1 MKEFSAI
8 CVFVA
13 VMLLIGVV
21 ESNPFVLNMLS
32 VAAISSIVVMGL
44 NILSGFAGQIS
55 LGHAGFVGLG
65 AYISAIISIKFGIS
79 PWISMFITAFVVGL
93 ISLFVAYPTLKLKG
107 HYLAMATLAIGEIIY
122 MLANNLNWIT
132 GGHQGL
138 VGIPMLSVGDFVFD
152 SEKKFYFFIWIL
164 VFVFAFIAKN
174 ITSSAFGRALKS
186 TSLAEQAALS
196 FGINTHKYK
205 IIAFVISCIY
215 ASFAGSLFAFYIGF
229 ISPTS
234 FSLLKSINYVVMM
247 FVGGMGSIF
256 GGLVMAVFLEV
267 IPNLITSLQ
276 DYWPIFNGLLLIV
289 MVMFMPKGL
298 GGFIR
303 WKKHQY

>member
-1 MKEFSAI
+1 MREFDAI
-8 CVFVA
+8 AVFVA
-13 VMLLIGVV
+13 VMLLVGVV
-21 ESNPFVLNMLS
+21 AKNPFVLNMLS
-32 VAAISSIVVMGL
+32 VAAITSIVVIGL

-65 AYISAIISIKFGIS
+65 AYISAILSIKFGLS
-79 PWISMFITAFVVGL
+79 PWISMFITAFIVGL
-93 ISLFVAYPTLKLKG
+93 VSLFVAYPTLKLKG

-122 MLANNLNWIT
+122 MLANNLSSIT

-138 VGIPMLSVGDFVFD
+138 VGIPMLSIGGFVFD
-152 SEKKFYFFIWIL
+152 NERKFYFFIWVL
-164 VFVFAFIAKN
+164 VFAFAFIAKN
-174 ITSSAFGRALKS
+174 ITSSAFGRALK
-186 TSLAEQAALS
+186 TTNLAEQAALS

-276 DYWPIFNGLLLIV
+276 DYWPIFNGLLLVV
-289 MVMFMPKGL
+289 MVMFMPEGL
-298 GGFIR
+298 GGFVR
-303 WKKHQY
+303 WKKRQY